1 VFGSVAITDPIS
13 SGEMRVHQ
21 FLRKVSRFSRHESG
35 VTSIEYA
42 LLGSL
47 IAVTCALTVAAV
59 GGNAATLYTSICRGV
74 TTAVSG
80 APAC

>member
-1 VFGSVAITDPIS
+1 
-13 SGEMRVHQ
+13 MHQ
-21 FLRKVSRFSRHESG
+21 FLREVSRFSRHESG

-42 LLGSL
+42 LLGCL

-59 GGNAATLYTSICRGV
+59 GGNAGTLYTSVCRAV

-80 APAC
+80 APGC

>member
-13 SGEMRVHQ
+13 SEEIGVHELLRV
-21 FLRKVSRFSRHESG
+21 VSRFSRHESG

-47 IAVTCALTVAAV
+47 IAVACALTVAAV
-59 GGNAATLYTSICRGV
+59 GGNAATLYTSVCRAV

-80 APAC
+80 APSC

>member
-1 VFGSVAITDPIS
+1 
-13 SGEMRVHQ
+13 MQQ
-21 FLRKVSRFSRHESG
+21 FLREVSRFFRHESG

-47 IAVTCALTVAAV
+47 IAVACVLTVAAV
-59 GGNAATLYTSICRGV
+59 GGNAATLYTSVCRAV

-80 APAC
+80 APSC

>member
-1 VFGSVAITDPIS
+1 
-13 SGEMRVHQ
+13 MRQ
-21 FLRKVSRFSRHESG
+21 FLREVRRFSRRESG

-59 GGNAATLYTSICRGV
+59 GENAETLYTSVCRAV

-80 APAC
+80 APNC